1 MLNLCLN
8 TSPNHVSFGK
18 NSSFCG
24 RWHPASLHR
33 LRRENRFLSHSPSFL
48 GKGIQ
53 ILMEAEQSLNIF
65 RYTVG
70 LVKNW
75 MLVQIFNCSHFSFEN
90 QTFSLL
96 NQNIYLRNITLKK
109 DSMRQFSL
117 ERGQGRGHG
126 HGQGDVRCQRQH
138 SGTKSGMM
146 IMFCFGLNVN
156 VNLYRWGT
164 SFRMTSTEHMKNI
177 FRSV

>member
-109 DSMRQFSL
+109 DSMRRSVWKEDRDGDMDMDRVMSDVRGSTVEQSL
-117 ERGQGRGHG
+117 EWWLCSVLG
-126 HGQGDVRCQRQH
+126 
-138 SGTKSGMM
+138 
-146 IMFCFGLNVN
+146 
-156 VNLYRWGT
+156 
-164 SFRMTSTEHMKNI
+164 ST
-177 FRSV
+177 